1 MRHSPRQKTNPN
13 FGCAMLIYVA
23 AIGIAVLKTKGW
35 QIPFSGNQGSVV
47 EFAGI
52 VSFFLTWLIQAFVC
66 ASIRFSHLVKN
77 QNDMFD
83 YTKIQYEP
91 FSFKSALWTLISTP
105 LVYAAA
111 YLFGYPI
118 CLFIKYVLL
127 LICLVGGAIGALFMA
142 PFS

>member
-1 MRHSPRQKTNPN
+1 MRHSPRHKTNPN
-13 FGCAMLIYVA
+13 FVCAIFIYLA

-52 VSFFLTWLIQAFVC
+52 VSFTLTWYMQTYVF
-66 ASIRFSHLVKN
+66 ASIRFVHLVKRER
-77 QNDMFD
+77 DMFD
-83 YTKIQYEP
+83 CKKIPYEP
-91 FSFKSALWTLISTP
+91 FSFKSALWTLISAP
-105 LVYAAA
+105 LVYVAA
-111 YLFGYPI
+111 YLLGYPI
-118 CLFIKYVLL
+118 CLFTKYVLL